1 MDSTTQST
9 LCFIP
14 VQRNILNKIIS
25 KEFQGFEI
33 LFSMDRELYLH
44 ITPIAK
50 KYNKQPRD
58 WLKTK
63 DTKDYISTLSKILN
77 LPKSELMIVRQGG
90 KSDEQGTWIHK
101 KLIILFARWLSPE
114 FAIWCDQ
121 QIEDILS
128 GQVTKIGLEESQLDR
143 DLKGLKTAVE
153 LLKVN
158 EASKILMMET
168 LYKELG
174 LSTSYLPKYSDED
187 LTYSLSHLL
196 KKFEV
201 GISAK
206 KLNLTL
212 LEKGYLE
219 IKTRKSTGS
228 FIDEK
233 TKEKKPKMREFK
245 SLTEKGLEF
254 GKNIVSPQNQRETQP
269 HYFERKFKELLE
281 LISEE

>member
-1 MDSTTQST
+1 ME
-9 LCFIP
+9 
-14 VQRNILNKIIS
+14 IIS
-25 KEFQGFEI
+25 RTYNGIEVVFKH
-33 LFSMDRELYLH
+33 SNTLY
-44 ITPIAK
+44 INATEIAK
-50 KYNKQPRD
+50 YFNKKPDD

-63 DTKDYISTLSKILN
+63 QTKEYMKAIISRFENIRNGDLVVVK
-77 LPKSELMIVRQGG
+77 QGG
-90 KSDEQGTWIHK
+90 NDKNAQGTWIHR
-101 KLIILFARWLSPE
+101 KLIIAFARWLSPE
-114 FAIWCDQ
+114 FAVWCDQ

-128 GQVTKIGLEESQLDR
+128 NQVTKIGLEESQLDR

-201 GISAK
+201 GVSAK

-269 HYFERKFKELLE
+269 HYFETKFKELLE
-281 LISEE
+281 LISE

>member
-1 MDSTTQST
+1 
-9 LCFIP
+9 
-14 VQRNILNKIIS
+14 
-25 KEFQGFEI
+25 
-33 LFSMDRELYLH
+33 
-44 ITPIAK
+44 
-50 KYNKQPRD
+50 
-58 WLKTK
+58 
-63 DTKDYISTLSKILN
+63 
-77 LPKSELMIVRQGG
+77 
-90 KSDEQGTWIHK
+90 
-101 KLIILFARWLSPE
+101 
-114 FAIWCDQ
+114 
-121 QIEDILS
+121 
-128 GQVTKIGLEESQLDR
+128 VTKIGLEESQLDR

-228 FIDEK
+228 IVDEK

-245 SLTEKGLEF
+245 SLTEKGLKF

-269 HYFERKFKELLE
+269 HYFETKFEELLE
-281 LISEE
+281 LISE

>member
-101 KLIILFARWLSPE
+101 KLIIAFARWLSPE
-114 FAIWCDQ
+114 FAVWCDE

-128 GQVTKIGLEESQLDR
+128 NQVTKIGLEESQLDR

-201 GISAK
+201 GVSAK

-228 FIDEK
+228 IVDEK

-245 SLTEKGLEF
+245 SLTEKGLKF

-269 HYFERKFKELLE
+269 HYFETKFEELLE
-281 LISEE
+281 LISE